1 MWPLSLPFR
10 ITSLTTHPTP
20 PASSEIEDPTTHQ
33 LSTTEESLPEPNQNP
48 TIQSDLVLYLDGRD
62 ECILRANKLQNHFE
76 VCLHPDCV
84 STNDME
90 VAIDMFLSSVPS
102 ELLRQL
108 QLRLK
113 INTTSIM
120 LPFMFRGVLVDTT
133 TLSFDMLRAV
143 CNSAL
148 TKYSYTTTKMSYSGS
163 YFTHLY
169 RTNVHSQTSTTDILR
184 QHEEDDNDSELENC
198 DMQSN
203 PANAS
208 GALIEEDEGEEED
221 DDESENENDG
231 TSSTHEELSV
241 DRDDMKDAPAY
252 DTSASPNKRKST
264 DDLVTEVKR
273 ERHDDGE

>member
-33 LSTTEESLPEPNQNP
+33 LSTAEESQAEPNQTP
-48 TIQSDLVLYLDGRD
+48 TIQSDLVLHLEGCD
-62 ECILRANKLQNHFE
+62 ECILRVNKLQNHFE
-76 VCLHPDCV
+76 VLLHPDCV

-90 VAIDMFLSSVPS
+90 VAIDMFLSSVPT
-102 ELLRQL
+102 ELLRRL

-120 LPFMFRGVLVDTT
+120 LPLMFQGVLVDTT

-143 CNSAL
+143 CNSTL
-148 TKYSYTTTKMSYSGS
+148 TKYSYIATKMSYSGS

-169 RTNVHSQTSTTDILR
+169 RTNGQSQTSTTDVLH
-184 QHEEDDNDSELENC
+184 QQEEDDADNELVSCN
-198 DMQSN
+198 MQSN
-203 PANAS
+203 SAVTP
-208 GALIEEDEGEEED
+208 GALIEEEEEEEED
-221 DDESENENDG
+221 DS
-231 TSSTHEELSV
+231 TSSTHEELSA
-241 DRDDMKDAPAY
+241 DHDDMNVAPAY
-252 DTSASPNKRKST
+252 DTSVSPNKRKST

-273 ERHDDGE
+273 ERRDDDE

>member
-10 ITSLTTHPTP
+10 ITSLSPQPIPTDP
-20 PASSEIEDPTTHQ
+20 SEREDPDTHQ
-33 LSTTEESLPEPNQNP
+33 PSTADESLPEPNQNP

-143 CNSAL
+143 CNSTL
-148 TKYSYTTTKMSYSGS
+148 TKYSYITTKMSYSGS

-169 RTNVHSQTSTTDILR
+169 RTNVQSQTSTTDILR

-203 PANAS
+203 PANAP
-208 GALIEEDEGEEED
+208 GALIEEDEDEDEEETD
-221 DDESENENDG
+221 DDNDG
-231 TSSTHEELSV
+231 ASSAHEELSV

-273 ERHDDGE
+273 ERRDDDE